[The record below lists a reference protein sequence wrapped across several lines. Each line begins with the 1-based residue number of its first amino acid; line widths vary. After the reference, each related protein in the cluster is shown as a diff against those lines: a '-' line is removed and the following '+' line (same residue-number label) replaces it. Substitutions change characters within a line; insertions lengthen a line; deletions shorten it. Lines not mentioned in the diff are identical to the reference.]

1 MRVKN
6 GFYMFTF
13 AAFSAL
19 SPPCLKQDHV
29 LAHRRTSFQG
39 YQSLEQF
46 HMLMTAKDFHTG
58 VLHCPPVKTISR

>member
-1 MRVKN
+1 
-6 GFYMFTF
+6 MFTF